1 MNADQQNDWR
11 AFYRAALLELD
22 PGKLPER
29 IERAE
34 SAIRTSLNAH
44 PNADSTEYQNA
55 DSTEYQDLLDAV
67 ANLRVLRREIA
78 RATDANLERNPPGSS
93 SATSP

>member
-44 PNADSTEYQNA
+44 PNADSTEYQ
-55 DSTEYQDLLDAV
+55 DLLDAV

>member
-1 MNADQQNDWR
+1 VNADQQNDWR
-11 AFYRAALLELD
+11 ALYRAALLELD

-44 PNADSTEYQNA
+44 PNA

>member
-1 MNADQQNDWR
+1 VNADQQNDWR

-44 PNADSTEYQNA
+44 PNADSTEYQ
-55 DSTEYQDLLDAV
+55 DLLDAV

>member
-1 MNADQQNDWR
+1 VNADQQNDWR

-44 PNADSTEYQNA
+44 PNADSTEYQ
-55 DSTEYQDLLDAV
+55 DLLDAV

-78 RATDANLERNPPGSS
+78 RATDANLERNPSGSS

>member
-29 IERAE
+29 IEQAE

-44 PNADSTEYQNA
+44 PNA

>member
-1 MNADQQNDWR
+1 VNADQQNDWR

-44 PNADSTEYQNA
+44 PNADSTEYQ
-55 DSTEYQDLLDAV
+55 DLLDAV
-67 ANLRVLRREIA
+67 ANIRVLRREIA